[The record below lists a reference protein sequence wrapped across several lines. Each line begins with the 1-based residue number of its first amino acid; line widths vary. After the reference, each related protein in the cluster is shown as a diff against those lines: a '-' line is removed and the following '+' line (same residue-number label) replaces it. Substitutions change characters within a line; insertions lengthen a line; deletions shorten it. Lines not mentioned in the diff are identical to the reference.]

1 MSPLARAVRTF
12 AASMVGV
19 LASVVV
25 AAQASD
31 WTGGLTIL
39 TLGVATALVAGVVA
53 YATARAGTV
62 ASTPLGKALATFL
75 QFVAAGL
82 ATVTFA
88 SWTDLANFGH
98 VALPILVAAGFSALM
113 TFAQNSAEARPA

>member
-19 LASVVV
+19 LGTVVV

-31 WTGGLTIL
+31 WNAGLVTL
-39 TLGVATALVAGVVA
+39 TVGVVTALVAGLI
-53 YATARAGTV
+53 AGALAWKDVT
-62 ASTPLGKALATFL
+62 ASTPAGKALATFL

-82 ATVTFA
+82 ATVTVA
-88 SWTDLANFGH
+88 TVADI
-98 VALPILVAAGFSALM
+98 VALPHLLVPMLVAAAVAALQ
-113 TFAQNSAEARPA
+113 TFVQNSAETGVA